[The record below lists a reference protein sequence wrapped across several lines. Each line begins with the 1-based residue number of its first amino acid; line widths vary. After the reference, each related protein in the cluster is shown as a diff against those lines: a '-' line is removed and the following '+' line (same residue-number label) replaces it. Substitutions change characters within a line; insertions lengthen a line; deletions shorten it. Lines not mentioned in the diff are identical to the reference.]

1 MGLAKAL
8 NSNKKDT
15 VRAGVNTK
23 EITYMSAADYAEQI
37 SEYPAALA
45 GFFIKEGEYGKQL
58 TIIVEHGKDFI
69 GLNVPKRYVEKFEAY
84 DDEAIEYIKAGE
96 LLISMITQ
104 DVKTPKGKTTMVEF
118 IDREDIE

>member
-8 NSNKKDT
+8 NSKRKDT
-15 VRAGVNTK
+15 VREGVNTK
-23 EITYMSAADYAEQI
+23 EIEYMSAADYTEKI

-45 GFFIKEGEYGKQL
+45 GFFIKEGDYGKLL
-58 TIIVEHGKDFI
+58 TLIVEHDDTFI

-84 DDEAIEYIKAGE
+84 DDEAVEYIKAGD
-96 LLISMITQ
+96 LLISMITP
-104 DVKTPKGKTTMVEF
+104 DVKTPKGMTTMVEF